1 MSGNVDTTFDR
12 DARIV
17 LLEAQLTEAQA
28 AVRSR
33 DLLIETLRVQLARMK
48 RMAFGPSSEK
58 LGEQIAQLE
67 LALEELEAEAEAD
80 ATMQASDAGTP
91 PRPAPVRA
99 LPAHLPRVEQVHE
112 PASGACTCP
121 DCGGTLRPLGE
132 DTDEMLD
139 VIPLSWRVIRHVRPK
154 YSCRMCER
162 IVQAPT
168 PPKPIAKGKA
178 TFATLA
184 HVVVSKFDHHLPL
197 YRQAEMMAAQGLPL
211 DRSTLAGWTGQTA
224 ALLDPVVARIRAL
237 GLEAGKLHTDDTPV
251 PMLDPGRGR
260 TATGRLWVY
269 AADDR
274 ACGGT
279 SPPLVWYRFTPDR
292 SGKHPQAEL
301 AAFKGFL
308 QADAYA
314 GYTKLYQRGDV
325 IEIACWAHFRRKI
338 YDEHQNNPTALTTD
352 LLARIAALYAVE
364 AHIAGQPP
372 GERARVRHERSGP
385 IVEDLRRAIDR
396 ALAQLSP
403 KASMAVALR
412 YGRKLWPS
420 LTRFLDHGEVEI
432 DNGVAERALRGVAV
446 GRRNWL
452 FAGSIKGGERA
463 AAIYSAIETAKL
475 NGVEP
480 QAWLTDIL
488 TRIGEGW
495 PASRLDELMP
505 WNWQVAAE
513 RDKLAA

>member
-1 MSGNVDTTFDR
+1 MSGDVDTTFHR
-12 DARIV
+12 DARIA
-17 LLEAQLTEAQA
+17 LLEAQLAEAQA

-67 LALEELEAEAEAD
+67 LALEELEAEAEAE
-80 ATMQASDAGTP
+80 ATMQAPDTATP

-99 LPAHLPRVEQVHE
+99 LPAHLPRVEQTHE

-121 DCGGTLRPLGE
+121 DCGGPLRRLGE
-132 DTDEMLD
+132 DADELLD
-139 VIPLSWRVIRHVRPK
+139 VVPLSWRVIRHVRPK
-154 YSCRMCER
+154 YSCRMCDR

-211 DRSTLAGWTGQTA
+211 DRSTLAGWTGQA
-224 ALLDPVVARIRAL
+224 AVLLDPVVARIRAL

-274 ACGGT
+274 ACGST

-292 SGKHPQAEL
+292 SGKHPQTEL
-301 AAFKGFL
+301 AAFTGFL

-314 GYTKLYQRGDV
+314 GYARLYEQGRV
-325 IEIACWAHFRRKI
+325 VEIACWAHFRRKI

-352 LLARIAALYAVE
+352 MLARIAALYAVE

-372 GERARVRHERSGP
+372 GERARVRRERSGP

-505 WNWQVAAE
+505 WNWQAAAE
-513 RDKLAA
+513 RDRLAA

>member
-1 MSGNVDTTFDR
+1 MSNDTDPAFDR
-12 DARIV
+12 DARIA
-17 LLEAQLTEAQA
+17 LLEAQLAEAHA

-33 DLLIETLRVQLARMK
+33 DLLIETLRVQLARIK

-67 LALEELEAEAEAD
+67 LALEELEAEAEAEAE

-91 PRPAPVRA
+91 PRSAPVHA
-99 LPAHLPRVEQVHE
+99 LPAHLPRVEQMHE
-112 PASGACTCP
+112 PASGACICP
-121 DCGGTLRPLGE
+121 DCGGPLSPLGE
-132 DTDEMLD
+132 DTDAMLD

-211 DRSTLAGWTGQTA
+211 DRSTLAGWTGQAA

-279 SPPLVWYRFTPDR
+279 SPPLVWYHFTPDR
-292 SGKHPQAEL
+292 SGKYPQAEL

-314 GYTKLYQRGDV
+314 GYTRLYQRGDV

-338 YDEHQNNPTALTTD
+338 YDEHQSNPTALTTD

-372 GERARVRHERSGP
+372 GERTRLQRERSGP

-463 AAIYSAIETAKL
+463 AAI
-475 NGVEP
+475 
-480 QAWLTDIL
+480 
-488 TRIGEGW
+488 
-495 PASRLDELMP
+495 
-505 WNWQVAAE
+505 
-513 RDKLAA
+513 